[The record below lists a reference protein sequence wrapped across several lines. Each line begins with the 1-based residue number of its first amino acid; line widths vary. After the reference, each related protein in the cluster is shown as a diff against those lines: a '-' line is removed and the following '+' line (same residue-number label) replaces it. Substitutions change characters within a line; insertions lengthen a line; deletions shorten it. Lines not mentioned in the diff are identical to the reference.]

1 MKKNNMKL
9 LDTLKKN
16 IILEVSE
23 KVKKQLI
30 DRYKNVENV
39 TDDEDTIVSY
49 LNDFEKYKNGLPA
62 DKRDLT
68 KKDFTY
74 AELKSLIDGKRQTR
88 TTGDLFTDFKAK
100 AKERDEKIDDTTLRI
115 LLKKF
120 GEIQSKLPEKYQN
133 PLKFKYLDLVKLVN
147 ETYQKLITTILLE
160 KFKKE
165 NSNLT
170 EDQIL
175 FYITQYLEI
184 YPEIPFK
191 TKPAN
196 QMSFTEFEHL
206 IDGITAKKSPK
217 QRESNSDI
225 DAIPTVYK
233 DNNLT
238 IFAPKKKNECITLQH
253 GRSWCTSRL
262 GGGNLYYNYRLGHER
277 TLYYVVDEDLP
288 YDDLNFASVILVD
301 PRGGMSLADGSNSGK
316 YSGHQNVPWSDII
329 SKIPKLEGLQD
340 LLKPEP
346 LTAEEKE
353 LIRKYQNVR
362 VSDDNIL
369 NDKIG
374 DDKDVELWMEVNSPR
389 ISDYQYEHLSP
400 ELQKKYIALGFDLTS
415 GQIKSSKPEVIKYY
429 VTKKVDSLKTKG
441 LGGLSEHDIAL
452 LNTPVLKNLKEELKP
467 KLVKALDSTTSSGDL
482 KIDFPRSD
490 AAKFVALYGLNEVF
504 DSANEDVGDIS
515 IMNESSS
522 SFSVDIPETIGRF
535 FNIETLLI
543 KNFAKSIPD
552 ALRGCKKL
560 MFLSLV
566 NNQDLTSLPWDV
578 INNELPQLSF
588 LLIENSPN
596 FEFPSDFKNYWSP
609 SDEEGKAFVKKE

>member
-1 MKKNNMKL
+1 MKL

-49 LNDFEKYKNGLPA
+49 LNDFEKYKNGLPS

-68 KKDFTY
+68 RRDFTY
-74 AELKSLIDGKRQTR
+74 AELKSLIDGKKQTK
-88 TTGDLFTDFKAK
+88 TTGDLFTDFKEK
-100 AKERDEKIDDTTLRI
+100 AKERGEKVSDSELRM

-120 GEIQSKLPEKYQN
+120 NEVKSKLPEKYQN
-133 PLKFKYLDLVKLVN
+133 PLKFKYLDLVKLIG
-147 ETYQKLITTILLE
+147 ETYQKLITPILLE

-170 EDQIL
+170 DDQIL

-206 IDGITAKKSPK
+206 IDGIIAKKSPK
-217 QRESNSDI
+217 EREVNSDI

-253 GRSWCTSRL
+253 GRSWCTSRM
-262 GGGNLYYNYRLGHER
+262 GGGNLYYNYRLGNER

-301 PRGGMSLADGSNSGK
+301 PYGGMALADGSNSGK
-316 YSGHQNVPWSDII
+316 YSGHQNVPWSDIVK
-329 SKIPKLEGLQD
+329 KIPKLEGLQD

-353 LIRKYQNVR
+353 LIRKYQSVR
-362 VSDDNIL
+362 VPDDREL
-369 NDKIG
+369 STLG
-374 DDKDVELWMEVNSPR
+374 DDKDIELWMEVNSPR
-389 ISDYQYEHLSP
+389 ISSFQYSNLSS
-400 ELQKKYIALGFDLTS
+400 ELQKKYIALGFDLNS
-415 GQIKSSKPEVIKYY
+415 EQIQSSKPEVLKYY
-429 VTKKVDSLKTKG
+429 ISKKVESIKTKG
-441 LGGLSEHDIAL
+441 LGSLTEQDIAL
-452 LNTPVLKNLKEELKP
+452 LNTPVLAKLKEELKP
-467 KLVKALDSTTSSGDL
+467 KLGQSLTAGKGELLEVE
-482 KIDFPRSD
+482 FPRSD
-490 AAKFVALYGLNEVF
+490 NSKFVALYGFNELFEMADPNV
-504 DSANEDVGDIS
+504 DS
-515 IMNESSS
+515 IMITNKSDVKMA
-522 SFSVDIPETIGRF
+522 FDIPPSIGRF
-535 FNIETLLI
+535 TKADSIFFSNII
-543 KNFAKSIPD
+543 KSLPVEIAQCTQLN
-552 ALRGCKKL
+552 
-560 MFLSLV
+560 FLSLPD
-566 NNQDLTSLPWDV
+566 NKSLQTLPWEA
-578 INNELPQLSF
+578 INSIESLGFLNLDGNSSLELP
-588 LLIENSPN
+588 E
-596 FEFPSDFKNYWSP
+596 EFRRNWKSGDFSN
-609 SDEEGKAFVKKE
+609 EGFYIRNED

>member
-1 MKKNNMKL
+1 MKL
-9 LDTLKKN
+9 LNTLKKN

-23 KVKKQLI
+23 TVKKQLI

-39 TDDEDTIVSY
+39 TDDETTIISY
-49 LNDFEKYKNGLPA
+49 LDDFEKYKNGLPT

-100 AKERDEKIDDTTLRI
+100 AKERKEKLDDTTLRI

-133 PLKFKYLDLVKLVN
+133 PLKFKYLDLVKLID
-147 ETYQKLITTILLE
+147 ESYQKLITIILLD

-165 NSNLT
+165 GLDLPDET
-170 EDQIL
+170 IL
-175 FYITQYLEI
+175 FYIEQYIEL

-206 IDGITAKKSPK
+206 VDGTAAKAGIKHTKTS
-217 QRESNSDI
+217 SDI
-225 DAIPTVYK
+225 DTISTVYK

-238 IFAPKKKNECITLQH
+238 IFAPKVKNECIMLGY
-253 GRSWCTSRL
+253 GRTWCTSRM
-262 GGGNLYYNYRLGHER
+262 GGSNLYYNYRLSSER
-277 TLYYVVDEDLP
+277 TLYYVIDEDLP

-301 PRGGMSLADGSNSGK
+301 PRGGMALADGSNYDR
-316 YSGHQNVPWSDII
+316 YSGHQNIPWSEII
-329 SKIPKLEGLQD
+329 GKIPKLDGLQH

-362 VSDDNIL
+362 VSDDTKL

-429 VTKKVDSLKTKG
+429 VTKKVDNLKTKG

-467 KLVKALDSTTSSGDL
+467 KLIKSLDSIIKDREL
-482 KIDFPRSD
+482 EIDFPKSD
-490 AAKFVALYGLNEVF
+490 AAKFAALYGLNEVF
-504 DSANEDVGDIS
+504 ENTSEDIKGIT
-515 IMNESSS
+515 IKNESSS
-522 SFSVDIPETIGRF
+522 SFSVDIPKTIGRF
-535 FNIETLLI
+535 SSVETLFI
-543 KNFAKSIPD
+543 RNFAKSIPD
-552 ALRGCKKL
+552 TLRECKNL
-560 MFLSLV
+560 EFLSLV
-566 NNQDLTSLPWDV
+566 DNQNLTSLPWDV
-578 INNELPQLSF
+578 INKELPKLDF
-588 LLIENSPN
+588 ILIQNSPN
-596 FEFPSDFKNYWSP
+596 IEFPSDFENYWS
-609 SDEEGKAFVKKE
+609 SGDGKGESFVRNF